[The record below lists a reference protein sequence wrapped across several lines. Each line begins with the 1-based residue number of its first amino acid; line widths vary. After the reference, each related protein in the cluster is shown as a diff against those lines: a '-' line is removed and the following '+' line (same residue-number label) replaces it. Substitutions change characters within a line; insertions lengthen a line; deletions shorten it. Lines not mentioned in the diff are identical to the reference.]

1 MSDQINGTIE
11 LIGALLIAYNCHLL
25 HRHKKVQGVS
35 VVTTGFFT
43 AWGAW
48 NLYFYPT
55 NNLWMSFVGGLCLAA
70 ANFTW
75 VLMAIYYSRKPKS
88 SPPPP
93 PTIAP
98 PSPAS
103 VLDRIY
109 AIRGISTVPHPDTEE
124 NRRREATLREAC
136 YRTFSVE
143 TRPWVPAC
151 WNVDDCRRIRAK
163 YGSKNVEP
171 GNTDSS
177 SN

>member
-1 MSDQINGTIE
+1 MSDLINGTIE
-11 LIGALLIAYNCHLL
+11 LIGALLIAYNCRLL
-25 HRHKKVQGVS
+25 HRHKTVQGVS

-55 NNLWMSFVGGLCLAA
+55 NNLWMSFAGGLCLAA
-70 ANFTW
+70 ANLTW

-88 SPPPP
+88 SPPSL
-93 PTIAP
+93 PTTAP
-98 PSPAS
+98 APNAG

-151 WNVDDCRRIRAK
+151 WNADDLRRIRAK
-163 YGSKNVEP
+163 YRHKDAESE
-171 GNTDSS
+171 NTDSS
-177 SN
+177 CN